1 MKYKHSD
8 IPIYHTIWYI
18 PYVTAY
24 YWTDCICG
32 PVCLERVK
40 SYLSNRS
47 QFVFL
52 GSNRSQT
59 VPQGSVL
66 GPVLFSVYMLALGQ
80 IIRNDFELSLFNSDD
95 TQIYI
100 SSQPDLNSSSSNL
113 SDCLLEI
120 KAWM

>member
-1 MKYKHSD
+1 MSQHIIGQIAFVDRSVWNVLNLTSQ
-8 IPIYHTIWYI
+8 IVPNLSSW
-18 PYVTAY
+18 VL
-24 YWTDCICG
+24 TD
-32 PVCLERVK
+32 LR
-40 SYLSNRS
+40 LSLRA
-47 QFVFL
+47 QF
-52 GSNRSQT
+52 
-59 VPQGSVL
+59 L

-80 IIRNDFELSLFNSDD
+80 IIRNDLELSLFNSDD